1 MFSIWLKVS
10 VLQRVSSIIR
20 NVSLPLPMQALLHW
34 PDPLFLLCRAIMTH
48 ASIPAEE
55 RAKLGILDSLCRLSV
70 GVEDIEDLLYDL
82 SQALD
87 AVPHKKH

>member
-20 NVSLPLPMQALLHW
+20 NVFLPSLTQA
-34 PDPLFLLCRAIMTH
+34 DPLSSLCRAIMTH